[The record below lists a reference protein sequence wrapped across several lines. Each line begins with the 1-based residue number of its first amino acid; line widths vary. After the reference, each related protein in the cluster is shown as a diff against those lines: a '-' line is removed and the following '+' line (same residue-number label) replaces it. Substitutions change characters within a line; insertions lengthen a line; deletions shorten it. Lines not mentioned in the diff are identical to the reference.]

1 MKTRLLF
8 IMLILFSSCEKA
20 DFDLD
25 TEMKLKE
32 GTPFVYSSFL
42 EQKIIKKTGGVA
54 SEAQTSDA
62 NYYYQFNNS
71 LDRQFIIKCFHLDCN
86 ERMDKIKWSLKGDY
100 FSFYIYNSTRYLS
113 GNRLVLFKVSNKNAN
128 IILDIRDKTISNYYF
143 VNDLFNFQF
152 SNSNDTVKIKL

>member
-1 MKTRLLF
+1 MKTKLIIILLAVF
-8 IMLILFSSCEKA
+8 YGCDMPDFEK
-20 DFDLD
+20 D

-32 GTPFVYSSFL
+32 GTPFVYSTYL
-42 EQKIIKKTGGVA
+42 NQKIIKKTGA
-54 SEAQTSDA
+54 ISTDIQKHDA
-62 NYYYQFNNS
+62 NYYYQFDS
-71 LDRQFIIKCFHLDCN
+71 ESERQFIIKCLHFDSN
-86 ERMDKIKWSLKGDY
+86 ERLDTIKWSFSGDY